1 MYYVLSH
8 ALTRRFI
15 EELRNFWAY
24 HPRYRDDLVE
34 NIQGKY
40 SFDERPQHGI
50 IVKTSG
56 GSMLKMAADNFI
68 GTIHS
73 HAYLTKVDRYHGTFI
88 EWVREDGRGI
98 QDNGGRFPS
107 PPGVYYIEITAYDEN
122 TSMGEFYVDR
132 LLTVRNETVT
142 MANTSEGTLQ
152 RKPLTGTLAL
162 YETPSGIRLNNF
174 NFDSS
179 NSSIELV
186 RPLGKGNGLSADY
199 RYAVPSLGP
208 IPFKSMRANNSA
220 IPGVVLA
227 FGREV
232 EVGDRVAV
240 VVTNRR
246 EPACQEYGGRWTL
259 NMDFDVISRDVHSQR
274 EIIDR
279 TMTFVFGT
287 LRPRLS
293 SEGIEIMDLSFGGEV
308 EEVYDETGDDYYY
321 NANFSI
327 TLETEWSVHVPFGP
341 WMRSVSA
348 IGKEDM
354 SAAEANPE
362 NAPSESLAMR
372 SLGISRNIDPFIPGR
387 SASYEVIK

>member
-15 EELRNFWAY
+15 GELRRFWSH

-50 IVKTSG
+50 IVKTTG
-56 GSMLKMAADNFI
+56 GSVIKMAADNFI

-73 HAYLTKVDRYHGTFI
+73 HAYLSKVERYPGMFI
-88 EWVREDGRGI
+88 EWTREDSVAI
-98 QDNGGRFPS
+98 QNNGGRFPS
-107 PPGVYYIEITAYDEN
+107 PPGVYYIEVTAYDEN
-122 TSMGEFYVDR
+122 TSIGEFYVDR
-132 LLTVRNETVT
+132 LITVRDEAVSLIGNQ
-142 MANTSEGTLQ
+142 EGTLQ
-152 RKPLTGTLAL
+152 RKPLSGTLAL
-162 YETPSGIRLNNF
+162 YETPSGIRLHNF
-174 NFDSS
+174 SLDANTGALT
-179 NSSIELV
+179 LV
-186 RPLGKGNGLSADY
+186 QPLENGMGLSADY
-199 RYAVPSLGP
+199 RYPATSLGP
-208 IPFKSMRANNSA
+208 ISFKSMRANNTA

-232 EVGDRVAV
+232 EVGDRLAV

-246 EPACQEYGGRWTL
+246 EPAYQEFGGRWTI
-259 NMDFDVISRDVHSQR
+259 NMDFDVISRDVHTQR

-279 TMTFVFGT
+279 TMTYVFGS

-327 TLETEWSVHVPFGP
+327 TLETEWSMHVPLGP
-341 WMRSVSA
+341 MMRSVSA
-348 IGKEDM
+348 ISSDDM
-354 SAAEANPE
+354 KDAEADPD
-362 NAPSESLAMR
+362 NAPGESLTMR
-372 SLGISRNIDPFIPGR
+372 SLGISRSLDPFMPGR
-387 SASYEVIK
+387 NATYEVIK